1 MFSPRQRRIT
11 VAVLAGVALLIAGCS
26 ATAEVSPQAPG
37 GVPQAPPGNEPR
49 VTVAMVTHAQA
60 GDTFWDI
67 IRLGA
72 VDAAVQG
79 NVNFVYT
86 SDGEANR
93 QAALI
98 DQAVADRVDGLLV
111 SVPNAPVLTPA
122 IKKAIDAGI
131 PVVGFNAGLES
142 YRDWGALMYF
152 GQDEA
157 AAGRAAGQRLA
168 TEGATKVLCVIQQQ
182 GQSQL
187 EARCDGAQ
195 ETFPQLEKM
204 YVNGE
209 DLESVRSSLDGKLR
223 QDPGI
228 SHVLTLGA
236 RFALPAADAVKATG
250 SRAKIVTFDTSSKLI
265 AAIEAGEVQWAID
278 QQPYLQG
285 FLPILELY
293 LARASGT
300 LSGIADVNTGLKFLD
315 KTTVAPY
322 NDTKSRYEGTSK
334 SPGVAKA

>member
-11 VAVLAGVALLIAGCS
+11 ISVLTGFALLVAGCS

-49 VTVAMVTHAQA
+49 VTVVMVTHAQA

-72 VDAAVQG
+72 IDAAVQG

-86 SDGEANR
+86 SDGDAAR
-93 QAALI
+93 QATLI
-98 DQAVADRVDGLLV
+98 DEAVQSRVDALLI

-157 AAGRAAGQRLA
+157 SAGRAAGQRLA

-195 ETFPQLEKM
+195 ETFPQLEKL

-236 RFALPAADAVKATG
+236 RFALPAADVVKATG

-285 FLPILELY
+285 FLAVQAAALY
-293 LARASGT
+293 LRNGNVIGGGLPVLTGQAFIDSNNINTIIPYAKSG
-300 LSGIADVNTGLKFLD
+300 K
-315 KTTVAPY
+315 
-322 NDTKSRYEGTSK
+322 R
-334 SPGVAKA
+334 